1 MKIEFYTDEADE
13 HRWRLRGAN
22 GCIIGASSEGFTSLA
37 GAEVNAELVGE
48 ALGLF
53 SLQKAHGTI
62 EVVGI

>member
-1 MKIEFYTDEADE
+1 VSIEFYVDEAEE

-22 GCIIGASSEGFTSLA
+22 GEIIGASTEGFSSLA

-53 SLQKAHGTI
+53 SLQKAHGTLD
-62 EVVGI
+62 VRGI